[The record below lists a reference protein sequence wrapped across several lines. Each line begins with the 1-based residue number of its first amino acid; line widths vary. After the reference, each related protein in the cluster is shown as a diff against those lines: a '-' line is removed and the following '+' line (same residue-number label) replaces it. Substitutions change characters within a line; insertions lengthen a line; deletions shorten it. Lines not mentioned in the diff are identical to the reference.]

1 LNHYVARSCGAS
13 SNIGIGEVANVERFE
28 KAPRV
33 SRQGSKCHMKRS
45 CLVRMVNI
53 FMSPGRLVLSNMATS
68 AERAERTDIPLLFL
82 FLLLMLS
89 NMLTSAESAEWISPL
104 LLVLLL
110 LLAEVAAPASP
121 RLQVQET
128 QRGRHTGQG
137 QRQLSR
143 LGDRRPHRASLHLPL
158 GENGDRGR
166 LVREN
171 VPETRTNS
179 LPRFQG
185 TTTVSSMQGSPCAC
199 RSRPRPTS

>member
-1 LNHYVARSCGAS
+1 
-13 SNIGIGEVANVERFE
+13 
-28 KAPRV
+28 
-33 SRQGSKCHMKRS
+33 
-45 CLVRMVNI
+45 
-53 FMSPGRLVLSNMATS
+53 MSPGRLVLSKLVTS
-68 AERAERTDIPLLFL
+68 AAIAERINTILLVL

-89 NMLTSAESAEWISPL
+89 NMLTSAESAEWINPL
-104 LLVLLL
+104 LLILLL
-110 LLAEVAAPASP
+110 MLAEVATPASP

-143 LGDRRPHRASLHLPL
+143 LGDGWPHRASLHLPL

-171 VPETRTNS
+171 VPETGANS

-185 TTTVSSMQGSPCAC
+185 TATVSSM
-199 RSRPRPTS
+199 